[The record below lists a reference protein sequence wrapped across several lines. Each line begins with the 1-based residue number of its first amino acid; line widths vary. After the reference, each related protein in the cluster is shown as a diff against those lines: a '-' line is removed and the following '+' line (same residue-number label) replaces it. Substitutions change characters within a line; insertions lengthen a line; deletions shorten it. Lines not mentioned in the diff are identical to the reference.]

1 METACVKAVCLFRSA
16 GDVSGVALGNL
27 KRLCTREG
35 FPEEKYTVKRNISQE
50 VWLEF
55 TTLFSFSMG
64 SFVAKG
70 YFVFQIKITD
80 CCDVLLGFRN
90 ICSLSFQDILP

>member
-1 METACVKAVCLFRSA
+1 LRQAVCLFRSA
-16 GDVSGVALGNL
+16 GDVSGEALGNL

-35 FPEEKYTVKRNISQE
+35 FPEEKCTVKRNISQE

-64 SFVAKG
+64 SFVAKR

-90 ICSLSFQDILP
+90 ICFFNFQDILP

>member
-35 FPEEKYTVKRNISQE
+35 FPKEKYAVKRNISQE
-50 VWLEF
+50 VWLEY
-55 TTLFSFSMG
+55 TTLFFLDG
-64 SFVAKG
+64 
-70 YFVFQIKITD
+70 
-80 CCDVLLGFRN
+80 
-90 ICSLSFQDILP
+90 